1 MGHVTHDFETV
12 NSHGQYG
19 FFNSGNC
26 NDSTNSMIVP
36 STHSTADMRR
46 LARMLRQHRRH
57 NVGLM
62 LYQRRRRWPNIE
74 TNNVS

>member
-1 MGHVTHDFETV
+1 MGHVTHDFETA

-19 FFNSGNC
+19 FVTVEIVVTVPLLC
-26 NDSTNSMIVP
+26 STQYSR
-36 STHSTADMRR
+36 H

-62 LYQRRRRWPNIE
+62 VYQRRRRWPNIE